1 MKRFL
6 LTSIAIVAISCYAHA
21 QQKGEFYLGGN
32 VGVDTAVSAVAL
44 SDGYDT
50 GSETT
55 IQANVGINF
64 TVGYFLSN
72 KWRIAA
78 YYEANATASGTY
90 TDAEEVTPTT
100 NLSYDSAGLGLA
112 YYKEIADGFY
122 YVPELKICK
131 AWGEFDVEGV
141 NFPLDGYSFNISL
154 FQLEYRPTTHFATTV
169 NLGYFNILNLG
180 GATSGLGYTLDMAM
194 GTGIAT
200 INLRPTVTFKY
211 YF

>member
-1 MKRFL
+1 MRRFF
-6 LTSIAIVAISCYAHA
+6 LTSVAIIAISFCTHA

-32 VGVDTAVSAVAL
+32 VGVDCAASAVAL

-55 IQANVGINF
+55 IQANVGLNF
-64 TVGYFLSN
+64 TIGYFLSD

-78 YYEANATASGTY
+78 YYETNATASGTY
-90 TDAEEVTPTT
+90 IGAEEVTPTI
-100 NLSYDSAGLGLA
+100 LAYDSAGLGLA
-112 YYKEIADGFY
+112 HYKEIADGFY

-141 NFPLDGYSFNISL
+141 TFPLDGYSFNISL

-180 GATSGLGYTLDMAM
+180 GATSGLGYTLGMAM

-200 INLRPTVTFKY
+200 INLHPTVTFKY